1 MEAIAFCLQASD
13 PAELGSVARG
23 AVALRA
29 CRLDAWLR
37 GPDNPQGHS
46 MRCLL
51 QNLEVLLL
59 VYPLTVSFHFPAMQG
74 RDLPDQLV
82 ERHTAAAAFGKGAV
96 GNMQPECQLAFVK
109 RLAAEAWAAH
119 VARRASDNVV
129 HTLHAATM
137 HTVSTDSCC

>member
-96 GNMQPECQLAFVK
+96 GHNE
-109 RLAAEAWAAH
+109 
-119 VARRASDNVV
+119 
-129 HTLHAATM
+129 HAARVPASLRQETG
-137 HTVSTDSCC
+137 SRDLGCACCTKSLR